1 MHVQCPLGNLRLDLL
16 RWTPIS
22 GAPFAQDP
30 RSSRHRLSCVKDTF
44 MPHHQAFVDVYESTR
59 PFEEAGMEPENSLS
73 MAASTE
79 SEQSWASGC
88 AGGCLAPPVPPHN
101 LPFLQAARPHP
112 SRTTPAFELG
122 SSSRCGCVPPG
133 VGSVE
138 GSAKLSRS
146 PRPPATIAKGT
157 SRKRKLTGVG
167 LRPSSSSLPAACYLS
182 SPSSSP
188 RPRLPFG
195 ICMVLRVR
203 RLQSGQANG

>member
-1 MHVQCPLGNLRLDLL
+1 MCKRHIYAPSSSFRRCRRKHSSVRRGGNGAQKFSVNGRLNGVRTELGQRVRGWLF
-16 RWTPIS
+16 
-22 GAPFAQDP
+22 GAA
-30 RSSRHRLSCVKDTF
+30 
-44 MPHHQAFVDVYESTR
+44 
-59 PFEEAGMEPENSLS
+59 
-73 MAASTE
+73 
-79 SEQSWASGC
+79 C
-88 AGGCLAPPVPPHN
+88 ATHN
-101 LPFLQAARPHP
+101 LPFLRAARPHP

-167 LRPSSSSLPAACYLS
+167 LRPSSSSSPAACYLS

-195 ICMVLRVR
+195 VVWSFVSVVFRWVK
-203 RLQSGQANG
+203 